1 MSLFEIIVAVMGTI
15 IVPFIGYLF
24 TEISKLKDKIHDLEK
39 TSIAGDELTKKHILN
54 CVNYQPRHNIDQ

>member
-24 TEISKLKDKIHDLEK
+24 SQINSLKDKIHELEK
-39 TSIAGDELTKKHILN
+39 KSIAGDELTKKHILN